1 MIDASVARHVYAV
14 ARHVAQGLNSPVFSR
29 DDVAQSIF
37 ASLLERAPRFDARK
51 ASAKTF
57 ACLVVR
63 HEAAAII
70 SKALAQKR
78 GDHRSKTSLDEVY
91 APGNPTGCGRA
102 KIPSA
107 EDYEVSWGRS
117 ARSSERTINMLIDV
131 RSVVAQLPKELLPV
145 ARLLAQGETVA
156 DAAQTMGISRATG
169 FRRVDRLRQIL
180 TDAGLRAYHGE
191 PRRRSRG

>member
-1 MIDASVARHVYAV
+1 MLDASVTRHVYAV
-14 ARHVAQGLNSPVFSR
+14 ARHVAQGLNSPVFGR
-29 DDVAQSIF
+29 EDVAQSIF

-57 ACLVVR
+57 VCLVVQ

-78 GDHRSKTSLDEVY
+78 GDHQCTTSVDELSTRD
-91 APGNPTGCGRA
+91 NITGRRRA
-102 KIPSA
+102 ELPSA
-107 EDYEVSWGRS
+107 EDYEISWGRS
-117 ARSSERTINMLIDV
+117 ARSGERTLNMFLDV
-131 RSVVAQLPKELLPV
+131 RAAVAQLPKELLPV
-145 ARLLAQGETVA
+145 ARSLAQGESVA
-156 DAAQTMGISRATG
+156 DVARATG
-169 FRRVDRLRQIL
+169 CSRSTVFRRVDRLRQIL